1 MSDTF
6 TRQGQSL
13 ESRLGNKGSVRKLG
27 TSLLNLGEISCK
39 QFISGMLCL
48 PRYITIKRII
58 RISVSIRVSV
68 RISEICILKFFKKT
82 FFEIIFVSRCALL
95 WIFCE
100 DLINLNGKIANKLT
114 LNQSKTE
121 FMLIESRQ
129 RMCTFHSAPSL
140 AIAGVVLLTWFR
152 IQNPSVYTFIS
163 YLKRLLQVLEH

>member
-27 TSLLNLGEISCK
+27 TSLLNLGKISFK

-48 PRYITIKRII
+48 PRYITTIKRI
-58 RISVSIRVSV
+58 ISVSIRVSV

-100 DLINLNGKIANKLT
+100 DLINLNGLSQT
-114 LNQSKTE
+114 S
-121 FMLIESRQ
+121 
-129 RMCTFHSAPSL
+129 SL
-140 AIAGVVLLTWFR
+140 
-152 IQNPSVYTFIS
+152 
-163 YLKRLLQVLEH
+163 